1 MKTDN
6 RKKTSDSPA
15 CGAGEKP
22 VIAKG
27 RRVGG
32 EVTQRIAK
40 PHGEPGLTD
49 CKDFANQPPACSDNS
64 ARQTGNASEIL
75 TTGFPGALTTH
86 TRYMPSSQEED
97 YDYGPPWW
105 IAPAIA
111 GGAMVFTLIV
121 LWLAGVL

>member
-1 MKTDN
+1 VKTDN
-6 RKKTSDSPA
+6 REKTSDNPA
-15 CGAGEKP
+15 CGA
-22 VIAKG
+22 
-27 RRVGG
+27 G

-40 PHGEPGLTD
+40 PHGEPDLTD
-49 CKDFANQPPACSDNS
+49 WKDFANQPPAGSDNS
-64 ARQTGNASEIL
+64 ARQTGNASRIP

-86 TRYMPSSQEED
+86 TRYMPSSQEAD

>member
-1 MKTDN
+1 VKTDN
-6 RKKTSDSPA
+6 RKKTSDNPA

-40 PHGEPGLTD
+40 PHGKTD
-49 CKDFANQPPACSDNS
+49 PTDWKDASNQPPVGSDNS

-86 TRYMPSSQEED
+86 TRYMPSSQEAD
-97 YDYGPPWW
+97 YDYGPPWR

-111 GGAMVFTLIV
+111 GGAAVFTLIV

>member
-6 RKKTSDSPA
+6 RKKTSDNPA

-40 PHGEPGLTD
+40 PHGKTD
-49 CKDFANQPPACSDNS
+49 PTDWKDASNQPPVGSDNS

-97 YDYGPPWW
+97 YDHGPPWL

-111 GGAMVFTLIV
+111 AGAVAFTLIV

>member
-6 RKKTSDSPA
+6 RKKTSDNPA

-32 EVTQRIAK
+32 EVTQRIAN
-40 PHGEPGLTD
+40 PHGETCLTD
-49 CKDFANQPPACSDNS
+49 CKDFRNQPPAGSDNS
-64 ARQTGNASEIL
+64 ARQTGNASGIP
-75 TTGFPGALTTH
+75 TTGFPGALNTP

-97 YDYGPPWW
+97 YDYGPPWL

-111 GGAMVFTLIV
+111 AGAAVFTLIV